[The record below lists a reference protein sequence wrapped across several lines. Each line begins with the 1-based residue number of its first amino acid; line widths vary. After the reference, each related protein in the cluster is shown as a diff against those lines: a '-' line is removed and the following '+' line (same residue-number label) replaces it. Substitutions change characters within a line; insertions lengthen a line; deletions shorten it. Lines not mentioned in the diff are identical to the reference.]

1 MRNFAYALAA
11 TACLIVGPAVAGS
24 ATGANAAPVIMAQAP
39 GFSIDVGGDRGR
51 GGVVVQERDRYDQRD
66 RFDRGRGVVVEE
78 RNRRFDRGDRV
89 VVRRAPACR
98 MITTRTR
105 MPSGRIVIRETR
117 RCV

>member
-1 MRNFAYALAA
+1 MRNFAYALAT

-24 ATGANAAPVIMAQAP
+24 ATGANAAPIVLAQAP
-39 GFSIDVGGDRGR
+39 GISIDVGGDRGR
-51 GGVVVQERDRYDQRD
+51 GGVVVQERDRYD
-66 RFDRGRGVVVEE
+66 RGRGVVVEE
-78 RNRRFDRGDRV
+78 RNRGFDRGRDRV